1 MSKSYSF
8 IGNKAEADIAMAQA
22 QNIDPSLK

>member
-8 IGNKAEADIAMAQA
+8 TGNKAEADIAMAEA
-22 QNIDPSLK
+22 QSIDPSLK